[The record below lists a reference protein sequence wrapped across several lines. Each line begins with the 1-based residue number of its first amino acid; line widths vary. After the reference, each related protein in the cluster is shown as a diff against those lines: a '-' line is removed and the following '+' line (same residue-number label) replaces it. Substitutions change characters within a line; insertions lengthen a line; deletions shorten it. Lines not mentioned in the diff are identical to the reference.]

1 MWRGRL
7 FLFATRR
14 LFVKT
19 GLITT
24 RVARAVAC
32 VLAAPAAAATPT
44 ERKLARQIKVMQRQV
59 KVLQGQVKK
68 LRADMREVQGI
79 SASALVFSACSTAAT
94 ADAFQ
99 GTWETIDGLN
109 AATGRPDQYPAPTPI
124 ADPLNSCQL
133 LEVQRQPGA
142 VPPTT
147 NVFAALL
154 NIFR

>member
-1 MWRGRL
+1 VR
-7 FLFATRR
+7 
-14 LFVKT
+14 T
-19 GLITT
+19 GLFTT
-24 RVARAVAC
+24 LVALALAG

-44 ERKLARQIKVMQRQV
+44 ERKLASQIKVMQRQV

-68 LRADMREVQGI
+68 LRADMRNVQGVAI
-79 SASALVFSACSTAAT
+79 GGVAFTACSIAAT

-109 AATGRPDQYPAPTPI
+109 AHTGRPDQYPAPAPI
-124 ADPLNSCQL
+124 ADPLNSCQGF
-133 LEVQRQPGA
+133 EIQRQPGA

>member
-24 RVARAVAC
+24 LVALAVAC

-44 ERKLARQIKVMQRQV
+44 ERKLARQIKVM
-59 KVLQGQVKK
+59 QGQVKK